1 MSKLNIFFII
11 LMLILTTVATVPMI
25 GLPAVTYGVGNYT
38 IQLTPAIVLI
48 SMSTIYLIIT
58 IIATMI
64 AYSISSH
71 MERAVSK
78 LAEKLANCQ
87 YEKSK
92 LTDKNSDL
100 EKQIENLKDLYEK
113 QLKIIEKVTM
123 RDEKEEK
130 TDKEEEMGSEAGS
143 ESQEV

>member
-11 LMLILTTVATVPMI
+11 FMLILTTIATIPML
-25 GLPAVTYGVGNYT
+25 GLPAVTYGFGNYT

-48 SMSTIYLIIT
+48 SISTIYLIIT

-64 AYSISSH
+64 AHSISSH
-71 MERAVSK
+71 MEKAVSK
-78 LAEKLANCQ
+78 LAEKLADCQ

-92 LTDKNSDL
+92 LIDENNELK
-100 EKQIENLKDLYEK
+100 KQIENLKELYEK

-123 RDEKEEK
+123 KDEKEEK
-130 TDKEEEMGSEAGS
+130 TDKEEETGS
-143 ESQEV
+143 

>member
-1 MSKLNIFFII
+1 
-11 LMLILTTVATVPMI
+11 MLILTTIATVPMI
-25 GLPAVTYGVGNYT
+25 GLPAITYGFGNYT
-38 IQLTPAIVLI
+38 VQLTPAIVLI
-48 SMSTIYLIIT
+48 SISTIYLIIT

-78 LAEKLANCQ
+78 LAEKLSNCQ

-92 LTDKNSDL
+92 LVDENSDL
-100 EKQIENLKDLYEK
+100 KKQIENLKELYEK
-113 QLKIIEKVTM
+113 QLKIIEKVTT

-130 TDKEEEMGSEAGS
+130 TDKEEEMGSESGS
-143 ESQEV
+143 ENQEL